1 MKRRTKVHMKAIH
14 VNVPISLLER
24 FDAELGFKESRS
36 KLICTLME
44 EHLGLP
50 PITLGN
56 ASLSQLVRHLVKHE
70 EINSTLESLLLQVLA
85 KSL

>member
-1 MKRRTKVHMKAIH
+1 
-14 VNVPISLLER
+14 
-24 FDAELGFKESRS
+24 
-36 KLICTLME
+36 ME
-44 EHLGLP
+44 DHLGLP

-70 EINSTLESLLLQVLA
+70 EIDSTLESLLLQILA